1 MSWEQ
6 SRGSRDIGRGSMT
19 LSGNIEKKKGHMY
32 DRFLLL
38 FQLSSVNFTVP
49 SQLLF
54 EELIRLN

>member
-1 MSWEQ
+1 
-6 SRGSRDIGRGSMT
+6 MT